1 MIDRPS
7 IIITSLGRTG
17 TKFFFVLFKEI
28 IPGCSSF
35 HEPDIVQY
43 FGTKNNPIKPFIAR
57 VRDAGIYNMVFLKL
71 LGKWSLIKIS
81 DARLRGDI
89 SKEQAIKEVLRQ
101 RTGFVN
107 SKPGNIYVESN
118 AGYYG
123 LLPVLNKVYT
133 HHRAIYI
140 IRDGREWVSS
150 AMSVKELYGKK
161 GLRKIFSHR
170 MPSASEFPDDA
181 LYGHW
186 HSATRFEKLCW
197 AWSKLNSYA
206 LNTIAE
212 NPCARIFHFEE
223 IFSKKGEYQVLNNL
237 VTFATSLPGLDPAR
251 IGKTDGWLGHK
262 IHESSNEFPAWEN
275 WTRDQKRQFEQICG
289 PLMKEL
295 GYTLK

>member
-17 TKFFFVLFKEI
+17 TKFFSLLFKEI

-43 FGTKNNPIKPFIAR
+43 FGANNRIELFITR

-81 DARLRGDI
+81 DARLRGDL
-89 SKEQAIKEVLRQ
+89 SEKQAIKEVLRQ

-107 SKPGNIYVESN
+107 SKPGNVYVESN

-123 LLPVLNKVYT
+123 LIPILNKVYT
-133 HHRAIYI
+133 HHRAVYI

-150 AMSVKELYGKK
+150 EMNVKELYGKK
-161 GLRKIFSHR
+161 GLRKIFSHK
-170 MPSASEFPDDA
+170 MPSALEFPTDP
-181 LYGHW
+181 LYRRW
-186 HSATRFEKLCW
+186 QSTSRFEKLCW
-197 AWSKLNSYA
+197 AWSKLNGYA

-212 NPCARIFHFEE
+212 NPCARIFHFEK
-223 IFSKKGEYQVLNNL
+223 IFSKKGEYQVLNDL
-237 VTFATSLPGLDPAR
+237 LTFATSLPGIDPEH
-251 IGKTDGWLGHK
+251 IGKTDGWLDRK
-262 IHESSNEFPAWEN
+262 IHESPNEFPAWEK
-275 WTRDQKRQFEQICG
+275 WPTDQKRQFEQICG
-289 PLMKEL
+289 PLMEEL
-295 GYTLK
+295 GYAFK